1 MPLQI
6 RVLQIEDSKR
16 DAELIVHLL
25 QKDGFTVNSLRVQ
38 DAQGVRDALARMA
51 WDIVI
56 CDHDMPQFDAP
67 AALEILRETGLDIP
81 FIVVSGAIG
90 EEIAVRMMKSGAH
103 DYLTKNNLARLGA
116 AVTRELRDADSRR
129 KGRFTPRGI
138 ALFERLADSVA
149 LALAHRKAEEALR
162 ETVDRLQSAL
172 DEKTVLLK
180 EVHHRVKNNL
190 AVVSS
195 LLALKADATR
205 DRKARLALEES
216 QQRVQS
222 IALVHEHL
230 YGTDNLGR
238 INFAEYAR
246 ELVQAVRSTFT
257 AGDRFIGLDF
267 ALEPIELSIEQ
278 AVPCALILNE
288 LLSNAFKYAFA
299 DGNAG
304 RIRISFRQPEA
315 GHCELAVED
324 DGVGL
329 PPGRLAGQNKS
340 LGLRIVRILANQL
353 NGSLEQKERPGTR
366 IVLRF
371 PAAASAAEFAPITH
385 ARSVNCPIDAGR
397 PLLKTSTHSAKHS

>member
-129 KGRFTPRGI
+129 
-138 ALFERLADSVA
+138 ER
-149 LALAHRKAEEALR
+149 RRAEEALR

>member
-1 MPLQI
+1 MTHRWTTIHGKAPAPAIEEEKTGPMTGRI

-16 DAELIVHLL
+16 DAELIVCLL
-25 QKDGFTVNSLRVQ
+25 EKDGYTVDSLRVQ
-38 DAQGVRDALARMA
+38 NAQGVRDALARMP
-51 WDIVI
+51 WDVVI
-56 CDHDMPQFDAP
+56 CDHNMPQFDAP
-67 AALEILRETGLDIP
+67 TALGILRESGLDIP

-90 EEIAVRMMKSGAH
+90 EDIAVQMMKSGAH

-116 AVTRELRDADSRR
+116 AVTRELRDADTRR
-129 KGRFTPRGI
+129 
-138 ALFERLADSVA
+138 ER
-149 LALAHRKAEEALR
+149 RNAEEALR

-195 LLALKADATR
+195 LLALKADATG
-205 DRKARLALEES
+205 DRKARLALAES

-230 YGTDNLGR
+230 YGTDSLGR

-246 ELVQAVRSTFT
+246 ELVQGVRSAF
-257 AGDRFIGLDF
+257 AVGDRFIGLDF
-267 ALEPIELSIEQ
+267 ELEPIELSIEL

-299 DGNAG
+299 DGQTG
-304 RIRISFRQPEA
+304 QIRISFRQPEP
-315 GHCELAVED
+315 GRCELAVED

-329 PPGRLAGQNKS
+329 PPGRLGAQNKS
-340 LGLRIVRILANQL
+340 LGLRIVRILTNQL
-353 NGSLEQKERPGTR
+353 NGSIEQKERPGTR

-371 PAAASAAEFAPITH
+371 PIAP
-385 ARSVNCPIDAGR
+385 
-397 PLLKTSTHSAKHS
+397 

>member
-129 KGRFTPRGI
+129 
-138 ALFERLADSVA
+138 ER
-149 LALAHRKAEEALR
+149 RRAEEALR

-385 ARSVNCPIDAGR
+385 ARSVNCPLDAGR

>member
-1 MPLQI
+1 MQI

-16 DAELIVHLL
+16 DAELIVRLL
-25 QKDGFTVNSLRVQ
+25 EKDGYTVDSLRVQ
-38 DAQGVRDALARMA
+38 NAQGVRDALARMS

-90 EEIAVRMMKSGAH
+90 EDIAVRMMKSGAH

-129 KGRFTPRGI
+129 
-138 ALFERLADSVA
+138 ER
-149 LALAHRKAEEALR
+149 RKAEEALR

-246 ELVQAVRSTFT
+246 ELVQAVRSAFT

-315 GHCELAVED
+315 GRCELAVED

-329 PPGRLAGQNKS
+329 APGRLAGQNKS
-340 LGLRIVRILANQL
+340 LGLRIVRILTNQL

-371 PAAASAAEFAPITH
+371 PTAA
-385 ARSVNCPIDAGR
+385 
-397 PLLKTSTHSAKHS
+397 